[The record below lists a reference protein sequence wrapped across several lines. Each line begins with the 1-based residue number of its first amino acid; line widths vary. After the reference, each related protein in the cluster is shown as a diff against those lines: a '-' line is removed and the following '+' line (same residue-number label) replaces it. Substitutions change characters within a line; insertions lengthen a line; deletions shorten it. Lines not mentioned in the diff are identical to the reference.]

1 MKEPNETSANEEVK
15 NIHQFDFSLICE
27 YFSLT
32 DRLGPG
38 GREETL
44 RAWPFL
50 RDLPDLPRVADVGC
64 GCGSSALLLA
74 GECGAQVTA
83 VDLFP
88 HFLERM
94 EERAAQLGIA
104 TGDKVVG
111 QGCPGIVALEADM
124 AALPFADGQFD
135 VVWSEGAGYN

>member
-1 MKEPNETSANEEVK
+1 M
-15 NIHQFDFSLICE
+15 
-27 YFSLT
+27 
-32 DRLGPG
+32 
-38 GREETL
+38 
-44 RAWPFL
+44 
-50 RDLPDLPRVADVGC
+50 ADVGC

-124 AALPFADGQFD
+124 AALPFAEGQFD
-135 VVWSEGAGYN
+135 VVWSEGAVYNLGYVRALELWKPFVKQGGYVAVTDVVWLHPERDAEVEKFWQEAYSEVSGVGE